1 LTTCKSLEA
10 VMQLQLVIRR
20 RKRYR
25 LMGTVVRAK
34 QHLMGTVAKG
44 ARVRREACHSRQLLV
59 PKLLVPKLLVLNLLV
74 LKLRVL
80 KLLVL
85 KLLVLKLLVRWVAL
99 LPRTHDCDG
108 AAQLGLLSGLRSAPS
123 LLRQSRQSS
132 VLAAPSHSC
141 FPPAALRVQRML
153 RLLRQW
159 LQWRPTELARQ
170 QTASR

>member
-59 PKLLVPKLLVLNLLV
+59 LNLLV
-74 LKLRVL
+74 LKLLVL